1 MPGGGPAAFHGPRG
15 GEPDLSPE
23 SRSLALHLRGSGEQ
37 DDLYLMAHAHWEPQA
52 FALPKLRAGRSWR
65 CFLDTAEPPPR
76 DIAEP
81 GEEAPLA
88 KAASYTVSPRSVVL
102 LVGR

>member
-1 MPGGGPAAFHGPRG
+1 
-15 GEPDLSPE
+15 
-23 SRSLALHLRGSGEQ
+23 
-37 DDLYLMAHAHWEPQA
+37 MAHAHWEPQA

-65 CFLDTAEPPPR
+65 RFLDTAEPPPA

-81 GEEAPLA
+81 GEEVALA
-88 KAASYTVSPRSVVL
+88 KATSYTVSPRSVVV